1 MNKKLKYLSIIPLY
15 GTCILFVYLFILS
28 LKDKISKKNFF
39 KSFILCTIVSAISW
53 YMVMMIVYI
62 VSKKLIHFDFYS
74 IGVIITMII
83 GGYIINA
90 FTFKYVDIKWNYLS
104 YRNEEE
110 GKSFLEVNKKKI
122 ILIGCFLAILI
133 TILAVVTIIALDLI

>member
-1 MNKKLKYLSIIPLY
+1 MNKKLKYFSIIPLY

-39 KSFILCTIVSAISW
+39 KSFILCAIVSAICW

-62 VSKKLIHFDFYS
+62 VSEKLIYFDFHS

-122 ILIGCFLAILI
+122 ILIGCFLAIVI